1 MASRQ
6 EKIRIE
12 LFGPAETVEAADNAF
27 RVSDE
32 AVLRLARLIGRQMA
46 REQFERARSKER
58 HGKRK

>member
-12 LFGPAETVEAADNAF
+12 LFAPASETLPEADSCARA
-27 RVSDE
+27 DE

-46 REQFERARSKER
+46 REQFERTRPKER

>member
-12 LFGPAETVEAADNAF
+12 LFSPPETAEATDNAF
-27 RVSDE
+27 RVPDE

-46 REQFERARSKER
+46 REQFKRTRSKER
-58 HGKRK
+58 HGKRT